1 MISIRNSLTEL
12 ERSHQIRAAVLDC
25 YVGAIKNIAHY
36 AIDLDQE
43 ITASHRKYL
52 ETLAV
57 EVAADAP
64 EVVVE
69 SRATLR
75 GLLRDYRDKAS
86 QYLVNMRE
94 ELAGTAR
101 ALQEILDSLAQADG
115 DHEKNLHAALGKLR
129 QVAAAS
135 GFAAL
140 GTVISTVADSIE
152 TSLEQVRKQHQLTTS
167 QFLVEIHMLHKR
179 IDTLEAAASM
189 KEVTRFATR
198 EELSERIRATPAG
211 QYCLLLVGARG
222 LRRAEVHFGKDAG
235 EELFG
240 AFAKRLRNSLPT
252 SSMIARWGSEEFAAI
267 LVAKKSEA
275 MASAKWVT
283 EHLSGAY
290 SCLIAGRAVRPVLQ
304 ITVGVI
310 DTAAQD
316 TAERIIERIGLF
328 LVGQT

>member
-1 MISIRNSLTEL
+1 
-12 ERSHQIRAAVLDC
+12 
-25 YVGAIKNIAHY
+25 
-36 AIDLDQE
+36 
-43 ITASHRKYL
+43 
-52 ETLAV
+52 
-57 EVAADAP
+57 
-64 EVVVE
+64 
-69 SRATLR
+69 LR

-86 QYLVNMRE
+86 LYLANLHD

-129 QVAAAS
+129 QVAAAP
-135 GFAAL
+135 GNTVL
-140 GTVISTVADSIE
+140 GVVISTVADSIE

-179 IDTLEAAASM
+179 IDSLEAAASM
-189 KEVTRFATR
+189 NEVTRFATR
-198 EELSERIRATPAG
+198 EELAEQIRAMPAG

-222 LRRAEVHFGKDAG
+222 LRRAEVQYGKAAG

-240 AFAKRLRNSLPT
+240 AFAKRLRNSAPT
-252 SSMIARWGSEEFAAI
+252 SAVIARWGPEEFVAV

-275 MASAKWVT
+275 IASAKWVT

-290 SCLIAGRAVRPVLQ
+290 SCLISGRAVRPVLQ
-304 ITVGVI
+304 VTVGVI
-310 DTAAQD
+310 ETAAQD

-328 LVGQT
+328 LVGQG